1 MFFLVFFFSF
11 FFCVF
16 IVYFVFCNI
25 FLKNFFIEDKKKIEN
40 DINFLTELIKKKQQ
54 NKVNSIEKTEIFF
67 GEKFPELI
75 PGEKFLVKF
84 SEAQMV
90 YFIEQINKEIAPKIT
105 NVNPEK
111 NLTNKNFSI
120 LLKNSYFGNIIY
132 RK

>member
-1 MFFLVFFFSF
+1 
-11 FFCVF
+11 
-16 IVYFVFCNI
+16 
-25 FLKNFFIEDKKKIEN
+25 
-40 DINFLTELIKKKQQ
+40 
-54 NKVNSIEKTEIFF
+54 
-67 GEKFPELI
+67 
-75 PGEKFLVKF
+75 VKF